1 MGGGAVRSAD
11 PVLELHDVRMHFGG
25 LVALK
30 GISASIPR
38 GVIQSVIGP
47 NGAGKTT
54 LLNCI
59 SGLLRP
65 TSGRVLFQ
73 GEAVQGKPPHAIAR
87 RGLSRTF
94 QHVALFPR
102 MSVRENVMVGRH
114 ARTHAGFWASGFR
127 LPFMRTEET
136 QIRTDAEAWLDFVG
150 LGAER
155 DLPAGAL
162 PLGKQK
168 ILEIAR
174 ALATDP
180 VLILLDEPAGGL
192 NTRETE
198 ELGELLKRIQEKGVT
213 IVLVE
218 HDMNLVMD
226 ISDRVLVL
234 HFGQVLACGSP
245 AEIKDNPDVI
255 QAYLGEDWGD
265 GGSEAH
271 GRSSGPNKEE
281 TPC

>member
-1 MGGGAVRSAD
+1 MDENAVRSAD
-11 PVLELHDVRMHFGG
+11 PVLELRDVRMHFGG
-25 LVALK
+25 VVALK
-30 GISASIPR
+30 GVSASIPR
-38 GVIQSVIGP
+38 GIIQSVIGP

-54 LLNCI
+54 LLNCV
-59 SGLLRP
+59 SGLLTP
-65 TSGRVLFQ
+65 SSGGVVFQ
-73 GEAVQGKPPHAIAR
+73 GEPVQGKPPHEIAR
-87 RGLSRTF
+87 RGMSRTF

-114 ARTHAGFWASGFR
+114 ARTRAGFWASGFR
-127 LPFMRTEET
+127 LPFMRTEEAR
-136 QIRTDAEAWLDFVG
+136 IRSDADAWLDFVG

-198 ELGELLKRIQEKGVT
+198 ELGELLKRIQQKGVT
-213 IVLVE
+213 VVLVE

-255 QAYLGEDWGD
+255 QAYLGEDWAN
-265 GGSEAH
+265 GGGGPH
-271 GRSSGPNKEE
+271 GRSSDSEKEE
-281 TPC
+281 MSC

>member
-1 MGGGAVRSAD
+1 
-11 PVLELHDVRMHFGG
+11 
-25 LVALK
+25 
-30 GISASIPR
+30 
-38 GVIQSVIGP
+38 
-47 NGAGKTT
+47 
-54 LLNCI
+54 
-59 SGLLRP
+59 
-65 TSGRVLFQ
+65 
-73 GEAVQGKPPHAIAR
+73 
-87 RGLSRTF
+87 
-94 QHVALFPR
+94 
-102 MSVRENVMVGRH
+102 
-114 ARTHAGFWASGFR
+114 
-127 LPFMRTEET
+127 MRTEEAR
-136 QIRTDAEAWLDFVG
+136 IRTEAEAWLDFVG

-180 VLILLDEPAGGL
+180 VLLLLDEPAGGL

-198 ELGELLKRIQEKGVT
+198 ELGGLLKRIQEKGVT
-213 IVLVE
+213 VVLVE

-245 AEIKDNPDVI
+245 SEIKDNPDVI

-265 GGSEAH
+265 RGGEAR
-271 GRSSGPNKEE
+271 GRSEE
-281 TPC
+281 PEGDQGR

>member
-1 MGGGAVRSAD
+1 MGERAVLHAD

-25 LVALK
+25 VVALK
-30 GISASIPR
+30 GVSASIPR
-38 GVIQSVIGP
+38 GIIQSVIGP

-59 SGLLRP
+59 SGLLTP
-65 TSGRVLFQ
+65 SSGAVLFQ
-73 GEAVQGKPPHAIAR
+73 GEAVQGKPPHEIAR

-102 MSVRENVMVGRH
+102 MSALENVMVGRH
-114 ARTHAGFWASGFR
+114 ARTRAGFWASGFR
-127 LPFMRTEET
+127 LPFMRREEAR
-136 QIRTDAEAWLDFVG
+136 IRTDAQAWLDFVG
-150 LGAER
+150 LGAQR

-198 ELGELLKRIQEKGVT
+198 ELGELLKKIQERGVT
-213 IVLVE
+213 VVLVE

-265 GGSEAH
+265 GGGGAPRRSGESEVDQ
-271 GRSSGPNKEE
+271 GR
-281 TPC
+281 